1 MHAAIPGTP
10 LSRICS
16 QHPFPKMKL
25 QTSKGIPMS
34 TPDRNSNQ
42 VLKPFGNAEDPRGF
56 YQLLVAPESHY
67 WKLLVV
73 NHHDFENRG

>member
-1 MHAAIPGTP
+1 
-10 LSRICS
+10 
-16 QHPFPKMKL
+16 
-25 QTSKGIPMS
+25 MS

-42 VLKPFGNAEDPRGF
+42 VLKPFGNTEDPRGF